1 MAHILLIDDDD
12 AVLTVTAEVL
22 RQGGHTVATAPD
34 AKTGLA
40 LHHAGQ
46 SDLIITDIN
55 MPEMDGIELI
65 MTLRHTA
72 PRPRVIA
79 ISGGYRFSESLLL
92 PVAQRLGVQR
102 AMTKPFQADVLLQ
115 AVAEVLAEP
124 APSTVL
130 PAA

>member
-1 MAHILLIDDDD
+1 MARILLIDDDD
-12 AVLTVTAEVL
+12 AVLTVTADVL

-40 LHHAGQ
+40 LHRAGQ
-46 SDLIITDIN
+46 PDLIITDIN

-79 ISGGYRFSESLLL
+79 ISGGYRFSESLFL

-102 AMTKPFQADVLLQ
+102 TLAKPIRADELLQ
-115 AVAEVLAEP
+115 AVVEVTAQP
-124 APSTVL
+124 APRTVPIL
-130 PAA
+130 A